1 MTSSLTVMGYSALRE
16 CALLILLLTKPE
28 TKLGNKMVMLDDDPM
43 ITKFSDLFQLK
54 ADNSNCSVCEKKMG
68 NVNLLSGR
76 GIEHKCPV
84 KTTPSN
90 SGANLKI
97 CSVQKLRNISPIPN
111 KHHFRSV

>member
-1 MTSSLTVMGYSALRE
+1 MF
-16 CALLILLLTKPE
+16 LLYDTHVLYILVVLIYKPE

-84 KTTPSN
+84 KTTPSKSKAN
-90 SGANLKI
+90 SKI
-97 CSVQKLRNISPIPN
+97 CLGITFAVTCYITKNQIFFLR
-111 KHHFRSV
+111 